1 MTTLIFVIIGG
12 LVNFLKLFQALLTV
26 RIYSTWFPNL
36 NLYDAPFSY
45 VSKITDPYL
54 KVFRGIS
61 PPIFGIDPSPIL
73 AFVAI
78 GLFVEVLETLSEAS
92 AIIT

>member
-1 MTTLIFVIIGG
+1 MTTLIFVLIGG
-12 LVNFLKLFQALLTV
+12 LVGFLKLFQTLLTV

-36 NLYDAPFSY
+36 NLYEAPFSY
-45 VSKITDPYL
+45 ISKMTDPYL

-73 AFVAI
+73 AFVAA
-78 GLFVEVLETLSEAS
+78 GLVLEVLEGLSDTS
-92 AIIT
+92 AVIT

>member
-1 MTTLIFVIIGG
+1 MTTLIFVLIGG
-12 LVNFLKLFQALLTV
+12 LVGFLKLFQTLLTV

-36 NLYDAPFSY
+36 NLYEAPFSY
-45 VSKITDPYL
+45 ISKMTDPYL

-73 AFVAI
+73 AFVAV
-78 GLFVEVLETLSEAS
+78 GRVLEVLEGLSDTS
-92 AIIT
+92 AVIT

>member
-1 MTTLIFVIIGG
+1 VTTLIFVLIGG
-12 LVNFLKLFQALLTV
+12 LVGFLKLFQTLLTV

-36 NLYDAPFSY
+36 NLYEAPFSY
-45 VSKITDPYL
+45 ISKMTDPYL

-73 AFVAI
+73 AFVAV
-78 GLFVEVLETLSEAS
+78 GLILEVLEGVSETN

>member
-1 MTTLIFVIIGG
+1 MTTLIFVLIGG
-12 LVNFLKLFQALLTV
+12 FVGFLKLFQTLLTV

-36 NLYDAPFSY
+36 NLYEAPFSY
-45 VSKITDPYL
+45 ISKMTDPYL

-73 AFVAI
+73 AFVAV
-78 GLFVEVLETLSEAS
+78 GLILEVLEGVSETN

>member
-1 MTTLIFVIIGG
+1 MTTLIFVLVGG
-12 LVNFLKLFQALLTV
+12 LVSFLKLFQTLLTV

-36 NLYDAPFSY
+36 NLYEAPFSY
-45 VSKITDPYL
+45 ISKMTDPYL

-73 AFVAI
+73 AFVAV
-78 GLFVEVLETLSEAS
+78 GLVLEILEGLSNAS
-92 AIIT
+92 AGII

>member
-1 MTTLIFVIIGG
+1 MTTLFFVLIGG
-12 LVNFLKLFQALLTV
+12 LVGFLKLFQTLLTV

-36 NLYDAPFSY
+36 NLYEAPFSY
-45 VSKITDPYL
+45 ISKMTDPYL

-73 AFVAI
+73 AFVAV
-78 GLFVEVLETLSEAS
+78 GLILEVLEGVSETN

>member
-1 MTTLIFVIIGG
+1 MTTLIFVLIGG
-12 LVNFLKLFQALLTV
+12 LVGFLKLFQTLLTV

-36 NLYDAPFSY
+36 NLYEAPFSY
-45 VSKITDPYL
+45 ISKMTDPYL

-73 AFVAI
+73 AFVAV
-78 GLFVEVLETLSEAS
+78 GLILEVLEGVSETN

>member
-1 MTTLIFVIIGG
+1 MTTLIFVLIGG
-12 LVNFLKLFQALLTV
+12 LVGFLKLFQTLLTV

-36 NLYDAPFSY
+36 NLYEAPFSY
-45 VSKITDPYL
+45 ISKMTDPYL

-73 AFVAI
+73 AFVAV
-78 GLFVEVLETLSEAS
+78 GLVLEVLEGLSDTS
-92 AIIT
+92 AVIT